1 MNNPDLR
8 RVRGL
13 AWAGVLGC
21 VFFLVAA
28 GLLQLTRSD
37 LDPWQHT
44 LSFYLHGPGS
54 LWLCLAYLLLGVA
67 MAAGGRLLCRLAP
80 APSPAGQAV
89 MACLAVA
96 GVGLVCVATGD
107 RLFPPDQLSRPGLFH
122 HFTAYCAFAAVL
134 LALPVQALRFV
145 AHPGWQ
151 RWAWTAAIGT
161 LLCWSLAWLHVA
173 GVAWLPRGGGQKLLI
188 ALLVSLLLAALLG
201 LLHRLAAKRGNSR
214 DNAGTTFSSD
224 ANHHHDRTL

>member
-8 RVRGL
+8 RVRRL

-21 VFFLVAA
+21 VFFLLTA
-28 GLLQLTRSD
+28 GLLQVTRSD

-134 LALPVQALRFV
+134 LALPVQALRFA
-145 AHPGWQ
+145 AHPGWR
-151 RWAWTAAIGT
+151 RWAWTATLGT

-201 LLHRLAAKRGNSR
+201 LLHRLAAKHGNSR

>member
-1 MNNPDLR
+1 VNNPDLR

-134 LALPVQALRFV
+134 LALPVQALRFA

-151 RWAWTAAIGT
+151 RWAWTATARH
-161 LLCWSLAWLHVA
+161 LAVLEPGLAACRRCRLVA
-173 GVAWLPRGGGQKLLI
+173 TRRRAETADRASGQP
-188 ALLVSLLLAALLG
+188 AAGALLG

-214 DNAGTTFSSD
+214 DNAGTTFSND
-224 ANHHHDRTL
+224 ADHHHDRTL

>member
-1 MNNPDLR
+1 MLWQWLPAVRAGSLQRGTGCLPAASGAVAATPSRAGVNNPDLR

-96 GVGLVCVATGD
+96 GV
-107 RLFPPDQLSRPGLFH
+107 
-122 HFTAYCAFAAVL
+122 
-134 LALPVQALRFV
+134 
-145 AHPGWQ
+145 
-151 RWAWTAAIGT
+151 
-161 LLCWSLAWLHVA
+161 
-173 GVAWLPRGGGQKLLI
+173 
-188 ALLVSLLLAALLG
+188 
-201 LLHRLAAKRGNSR
+201 
-214 DNAGTTFSSD
+214 
-224 ANHHHDRTL
+224 

>member
-1 MNNPDLR
+1 
-8 RVRGL
+8 
-13 AWAGVLGC
+13 
-21 VFFLVAA
+21 
-28 GLLQLTRSD
+28 
-37 LDPWQHT
+37 
-44 LSFYLHGPGS
+44 
-54 LWLCLAYLLLGVA
+54 
-67 MAAGGRLLCRLAP
+67 
-80 APSPAGQAV
+80 

-224 ANHHHDRTL
+224 ANHHHD